1 MRTLVG
7 SVMLSLACI
16 GRSIETIE
24 CSMTLCLFSCRV
36 LCIER
41 PWDINGTGLDV
52 WSVVSHGMKVAAM
65 PRIWADIQIP
75 RRRHDEDR
83 GLDRLDIYRT

>member
-1 MRTLVG
+1 MQYDA
-7 SVMLSLACI
+7 LSLLVQD
-16 GRSIETIE
+16 SI
-24 CSMTLCLFSCRV
+24 
-36 LCIER
+36 IER

-83 GLDRLDIYRT
+83 GLDRLDIYRS